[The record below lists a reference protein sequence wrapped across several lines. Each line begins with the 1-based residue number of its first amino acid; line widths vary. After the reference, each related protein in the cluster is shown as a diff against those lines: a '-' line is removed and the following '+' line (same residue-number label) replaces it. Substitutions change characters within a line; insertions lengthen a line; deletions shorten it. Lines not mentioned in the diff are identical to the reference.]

1 MTCVIWRGRW
11 WAPAGSVI
19 IPAMADERAAGIEA
33 ALSRSHPFSALPP
46 EERRRLLPYAR
57 LRRYE
62 KGEAVFR
69 EGDPS
74 ERFHT
79 IVAGRV
85 KIVKFAPHGKELI
98 LEIFG
103 PGDPFG
109 AVAAYEGR
117 PFPASAVAL
126 ENTDVLSIQRA
137 DFFALIARHPEIA
150 RGLLLG
156 LTRRLIELTQK
167 LAQLSSGGVEYRIAS
182 LFLKMADKLGQRS
195 GDRIVIPLALSRQ
208 DIADMVGTTIETA
221 IRIMSR
227 WNRDGL
233 VTTERASFVIE
244 DRESLERI
252 ASDG

>member
-1 MTCVIWRGRW
+1 MICVMSGEKTLALENALGRT
-11 WAPAGSVI
+11 P
-19 IPAMADERAAGIEA
+19 
-33 ALSRSHPFSALPP
+33 PFGALPP
-46 EERRRLLPYAR
+46 EDRRRLLPYAR

-62 KGEAVFR
+62 KGESIFR
-69 EGDPS
+69 EGEPS
-74 ERFHT
+74 DRFHS
-79 IVAGRV
+79 IVEGRV
-85 KIVKFAPHGKELI
+85 KVLKFAPHGKELI

-126 ENTDVLSIQRA
+126 QPTEILSITRA
-137 DFFALIARHPEIA
+137 DFFRLMAEHPDMA

-167 LAQLSSGGVEYRIAS
+167 LAQLSSGGVEYRLAA
-182 LFLKMADKLGQRS
+182 LFQKLADRMGQKQ
-195 GDRIVIPLALSRQ
+195 GTEIVIPLALSRQ

-227 WNRDGL
+227 WNRDG
-233 VTTERASFVIE
+233 VVRTERASFIIPS
-244 DRESLERI
+244 RQPLESILAE
-252 ASDG
+252 G

>member
-1 MTCVIWRGRW
+1 MPEGK
-11 WAPAGSVI
+11 
-19 IPAMADERAAGIEA
+19 IPGAEEA
-33 ALSRSHPFSALPP
+33 LARSQPFSALPP
-46 EERRRLLPYAR
+46 EERRRLLPYSR
-57 LRRYE
+57 LTRYE
-62 KGEAVFR
+62 KGDMIFR

-79 IVAGRV
+79 IVSGRV
-85 KIVKFAPHGKELI
+85 KISKYAPFGKELI

-117 PFPASAVAL
+117 PFPASAMAL
-126 ENTDVLSIQRA
+126 ETTDVLSILRT

-167 LAQLSSGGVEYRIAS
+167 LAQLSSGGVEYRVAA
-182 LFLKMADKLGQRS
+182 LFLRLAEKLGEKKGSQV
-195 GDRIVIPLALSRQ
+195 VIPLALSRQ

-227 WNRDGL
+227 WSRDGL
-233 VTTERASFVIE
+233 VRTERASFVIE
-244 DRESLERI
+244 NMAALEKI
-252 ASDG
+252 VSEG

>member
-1 MTCVIWRGRW
+1 VRGWRD
-11 WAPAGSVI
+11 
-19 IPAMADERAAGIEA
+19 IPASGIIRAMTSENTSGLQEALGRAQPFA
-33 ALSRSHPFSALPP
+33 ALPA
-46 EERRRLLPYAR
+46 EERRRLLPYTR
-57 LRRYE
+57 LKRYE
-62 KGEAVFR
+62 KGDTIFR

-79 IVAGRV
+79 IVSGRV
-85 KIVKFAPHGKELI
+85 KIVKFAPFGKELI

-117 PFPASAVAL
+117 PFPASALAI
-126 ENTDVLSIQRA
+126 ETTDVLSILRT
-137 DFFALIARHPEIA
+137 DFFTLIARHPEIA

-167 LAQLSSGGVEYRIAS
+167 LAQLSSGGVEYRIAA
-182 LFLKMADKLGQRS
+182 LFLKLADGMGKKE

-227 WNRDGL
+227 WSREAI
-233 VTTERASFVIE
+233 VRTERASFVIE
-244 DRESLERI
+244 NRALLERI
-252 ASDG
+252 VSEG

>member
-1 MTCVIWRGRW
+1 
-11 WAPAGSVI
+11 
-19 IPAMADERAAGIEA
+19 MADEAAPSVEA
-33 ALSRSHPFSALPP
+33 ALGRTQPFSALPA
-46 EERRRLLPYAR
+46 EERRRLEPYAR

-62 KGEAVFR
+62 KGDTVFR

-85 KIVKFAPHGKELI
+85 KIVKFAPFGKELI

-117 PFPASAVAL
+117 PFPASAVAIQP
-126 ENTDVLSIQRA
+126 TDVLSISRT
-137 DFFALIARHPEIA
+137 DLFALIARHPEIA

-167 LAQLSSGGVEYRIAS
+167 LAQLSSAGVEYRIAA
-182 LFLKMADKLGQRS
+182 LFLKMSEKMGEKDGARV
-195 GDRIVIPLALSRQ
+195 VIPMALSRQ

-227 WNRDGL
+227 WSRDGL
-233 VTTERASFVIE
+233 VSTRRGSFVIE
-244 DRESLERI
+244 DTAALARI
-252 ASDG
+252 VSDG

>member
-1 MTCVIWRGRW
+1 MR
-11 WAPAGSVI
+11 
-19 IPAMADERAAGIEA
+19 ERPTEVEA
-33 ALSRSHPFSALPP
+33 ALGRTPPFGALSPQERSRLI
-46 EERRRLLPYAR
+46 PYAR

-62 KGEAVFR
+62 KGEAIFR

-74 ERFHT
+74 ERFHS
-79 IVAGRV
+79 IVSGRV
-85 KIVKFAPHGKELI
+85 KVVKFAPYGKELI

-126 ENTDVLSIQRA
+126 QDTDIISISRH
-137 DFFALIARHPEIA
+137 DFFNLIADHPEIA

-167 LAQLSSGGVEYRIAS
+167 LAQLSSGGVEYRLAA
-182 LFLKMADKLGQRS
+182 LFLKLADRMGEKQGE
-195 GDRIVIPLALSRQ
+195 GIVIHLALSRQ

-227 WNRDGL
+227 WNRDG
-233 VTTERASFVIE
+233 VVRTEPSSFVIPN
-244 DRESLERI
+244 RQALETII
-252 ASDG
+252 AEP

>member
-1 MTCVIWRGRW
+1 MAGEKATGAMEAMGRTQ
-11 WAPAGSVI
+11 
-19 IPAMADERAAGIEA
+19 
-33 ALSRSHPFSALPP
+33 PFSALPP
-46 EERRRLLPYAR
+46 EERRRLLPYTR

-62 KGEAVFR
+62 KGETVFR

-79 IVAGRV
+79 IVSGRV
-85 KIVKFAPHGKELI
+85 KIVKFAPFGKELI

-117 PFPASAVAL
+117 PFPASAVAI
-126 ENTDVLSIQRA
+126 ETAEVLSILRT
-137 DFFALIARHPEIA
+137 DFFSLIARHPEIA

-167 LAQLSSGGVEYRIAS
+167 LAQLSSGGVEYRIAA
-182 LFLKMADKLGQRS
+182 LFLKMAEKIGQEKDGRV
-195 GDRIVIPLALSRQ
+195 VIPLALSRQ
-208 DIADMVGTTIETA
+208 DVADLVGTTIETA

-233 VTTERASFVIE
+233 VRTERACFVIE
-244 DRESLERI
+244 DLPALEKI
-252 ASDG
+252 VSEG

>member
-1 MTCVIWRGRW
+1 MQEEK
-11 WAPAGSVI
+11 APGVEI
-19 IPAMADERAAGIEA
+19 
-33 ALSRSHPFSALPP
+33 ALARTPPFSALPSQ
-46 EERRRLLPYAR
+46 EQSRLIPIAR
-57 LRRYE
+57 VRHHE
-62 KGEAVFR
+62 KGDTIFR

-85 KIVKFAPHGKELI
+85 KIVKFAPFGKELI

-117 PFPASAVAL
+117 PFPASAIAL
-126 ENTDVLSIQRA
+126 VTTDVLSISRG
-137 DFFALIARHPEIA
+137 DFFTLIAKHPEIA

-167 LAQLSSGGVEYRIAS
+167 LAQLSSGGVEYRLAA
-182 LFLKMADKLGQRS
+182 LFLKLADRMGQT
-195 GDRIVIPLALSRQ
+195 GPEGVTIPLALSRQ
-208 DIADMVGTTIETA
+208 DVADMVGTTIETA

-227 WNRDGL
+227 WNRDG
-233 VTTERASFVIE
+233 VVRTERSSFLIPN
-244 DRESLERI
+244 REALERI
-252 ASDG
+252 VSAG

>member
-1 MTCVIWRGRW
+1 
-11 WAPAGSVI
+11 
-19 IPAMADERAAGIEA
+19 MADERAAGIEA

-117 PFPASAVAL
+117 PFPASAMAL
-126 ENTDVLSIQRA
+126 ETTDVLSIVRT

-167 LAQLSSGGVEYRIAS
+167 LAQLSSGGVEYRVAA
-182 LFLKMADKLGQRS
+182 LFLRLAEKLGEKKGSQV
-195 GDRIVIPLALSRQ
+195 VIPLALSRQ

-227 WNRDGL
+227 WSRDGL
-233 VTTERASFVIE
+233 VRTERASFVIE
-244 DRESLERI
+244 SMAALEKI
-252 ASDG
+252 VSEG

>member
-1 MTCVIWRGRW
+1 MAGEKPTGAMEAMGRTQ
-11 WAPAGSVI
+11 
-19 IPAMADERAAGIEA
+19 
-33 ALSRSHPFSALPP
+33 PFSALPP
-46 EERRRLLPYAR
+46 EERRRLLPYTR

-62 KGEAVFR
+62 KGETVFR

-79 IVAGRV
+79 IVSGRV
-85 KIVKFAPHGKELI
+85 KIVKFAPFGKELI

-117 PFPASAVAL
+117 PFPASALAI
-126 ENTDVLSIQRA
+126 ETAEVLSILRT
-137 DFFALIARHPEIA
+137 DFFSLIARHPEIA

-167 LAQLSSGGVEYRIAS
+167 LAQLSSGGVEYRIAA
-182 LFLKMADKLGQRS
+182 LFLKMAEKMGQEKAGRV
-195 GDRIVIPLALSRQ
+195 VIPLALSRQ
-208 DIADMVGTTIETA
+208 DVADLVGTTIETA

-233 VTTERASFVIE
+233 VRTERACFVIE
-244 DRESLERI
+244 DLPALEKI
-252 ASDG
+252 VSEG